1 MGKIYSFEIKPK
13 EINYEEYKSDF
24 GIKWTINNPLIAKKF
39 SLKTTKGILVLE
51 VFQNTLAEYIGI
63 NKGDVILRMNGIE
76 INNKSDFDKAFEIV
90 KSRRYIDIVID
101 RFGQKLYFRSY
112 L

>member
-1 MGKIYSFEIKPK
+1 
-13 EINYEEYKSDF
+13 
-24 GIKWTINNPLIAKKF
+24 
-39 SLKTTKGILVLE
+39 
-51 VFQNTLAEYIGI
+51 
-63 NKGDVILRMNGIE
+63 MNGIE